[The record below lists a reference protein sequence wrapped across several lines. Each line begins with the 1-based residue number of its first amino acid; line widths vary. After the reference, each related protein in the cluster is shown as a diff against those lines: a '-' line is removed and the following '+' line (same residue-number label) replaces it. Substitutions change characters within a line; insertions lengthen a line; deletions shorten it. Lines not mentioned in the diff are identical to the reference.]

1 MHLFNFPTFVHWYFL
16 SSSFLLALVEHIRG
30 VFTTATIQTES
41 DYCKREGGE
50 ILTQVYPNFPI
61 LNERA
66 IYTRNS
72 KLQEQKRQK
81 DSCQKDFP
89 THSNLTPGLYLMTC
103 GCKFKTVY
111 GFSMML
117 SGESPEMLFDL
128 IMTRFENNYNPHII
142 YDASCLTKEYGYNR
156 ELRRFMSIN
165 ITTDRFHEKNHTRCS
180 AAFKSSAYSTLANVN
195 SEACEQTNSNLRR
208 VSSSTTFMSPSMF
221 MRSLIL
227 FFAEF
232 NISSNRKK

>member
-1 MHLFNFPTFVHWYFL
+1 MQLFNFQTFVHWYFL

-128 IMTRFENNYNPHII
+128 IMTRFESDYNPTNV
-142 YDASCLTKEYGYNR
+142 YDTSCRIKEYGLNR
-156 ELRRFMSIN
+156 EPEGLSHLRFV
-165 ITTDRFHEKNHTRCS
+165 TDPLHVDNHTSCS
-180 AAFKSSAYSTLANVN
+180 ETFQSTIYSNLRKQNKQ
-195 SEACEQTNSNLRR
+195 ACEQFNSIFRSIQ
-208 VSSSTTFMSPSMF
+208 SSVTYIWT
-221 MRSLIL
+221 
-227 FFAEF
+227 
-232 NISSNRKK
+232 